1 MFLKI
6 KNKNLYMNIS
16 WYYFAGSG
24 LGFLVLETGVMD
36 MCEEM
41 KTTD

>member
-1 MFLKI
+1 
-6 KNKNLYMNIS
+6 MNIS